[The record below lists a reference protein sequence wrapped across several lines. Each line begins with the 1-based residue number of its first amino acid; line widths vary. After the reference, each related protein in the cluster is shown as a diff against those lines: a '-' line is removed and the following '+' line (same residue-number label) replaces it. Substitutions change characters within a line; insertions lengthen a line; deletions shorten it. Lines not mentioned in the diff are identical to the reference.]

1 VSQTSPIQALTLG
14 SARFRGKTVLVAG
27 GAGGM
32 GRAAVRKFVQEGA
45 RVAVLDIRRDNLDT
59 LADEVHDE
67 LGGSLITLQADLSQA
82 SETDRAIAEVAEQ
95 LDSIDVLFNHAGTI
109 LVKPFHETTEVEFDH
124 LLAVN
129 LKSAFLVCRRV
140 VPSMVRSGGGSIV
153 ITGSIA
159 SEKAFALESVYSIT
173 KAGVLMLAR
182 CIAAEYRSQNIRAN
196 AICPAFVRTDHGIRE
211 IEQFAALGQVWDEAA
226 LARAQGRICEP
237 DEIADAVL
245 FLASD
250 AAAFINGSALYLD
263 NGWHAV
269 A

>member
-1 VSQTSPIQALTLG
+1 M
-14 SARFRGKTVLVAG
+14 VAG

-32 GRAAVRKFVQEGA
+32 GRAAVLKFVREGA
-45 RVAVLDIRRDNLDT
+45 RVAVLDIRRENLET
-59 LADEVHDE
+59 LAREVHGAGASI
-67 LGGSLITLQADLSQA
+67 LTLEADLS
-82 SETDRAIAEVAEQ
+82 RAIDVQRVVAEAAEF
-95 LDSIDVLFNHAGTI
+95 LGRIDVLFNHAGTV
-109 LVKPFHETTEVEFDH
+109 LVKPFHDTTEADFDH

-129 LKSAFLVCRRV
+129 LKSAFLVCRQV
-140 VPSMVRSGGGSIV
+140 IPHMLRSGGGSIV

-159 SEKAFALESVYSIT
+159 SEKAFALESVYNIT

-182 CIAAEYRSQNIRAN
+182 SIAAEYRTHNIRAN
-196 AICPAFVRTDHGIRE
+196 TICPAFVRTDHGMRE
-211 IEQFAALGQVWDEAA
+211 IRQFADLGQAWDDAA

-237 DEIADAVL
+237 EEIADAVL

-250 AAAFINGSALYLD
+250 SAAFVNGAALYLD